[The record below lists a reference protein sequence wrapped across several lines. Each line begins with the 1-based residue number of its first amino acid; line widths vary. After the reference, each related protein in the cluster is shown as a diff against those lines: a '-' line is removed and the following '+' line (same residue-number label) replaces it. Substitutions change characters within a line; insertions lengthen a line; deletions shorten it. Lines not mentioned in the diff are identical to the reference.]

1 MLLKITENII
11 RRNVFEQKTNKPGL
25 SANQAFEQLRPVEH
39 LLHVLMYL
47 HAQRTLASV
56 SSNYKHLKEPYDITS
71 LQNLFVMR
79 QFKYRFCCT
88 QSLRSKYAI
97 ITIARTI
104 HSSPSTATC
113 RPNNHIERTLLLK
126 LRLLLAYN

>member
-1 MLLKITENII
+1 MLLKITEKII

-56 SSNYKHLKEPYDITS
+56 SSNYKHLK
-71 LQNLFVMR
+71 
-79 QFKYRFCCT
+79 
-88 QSLRSKYAI
+88 
-97 ITIARTI
+97 RTI
-104 HSSPSTATC
+104 RYHKPSKPFHNETV
-113 RPNNHIERTLLLK
+113 
-126 LRLLLAYN
+126 